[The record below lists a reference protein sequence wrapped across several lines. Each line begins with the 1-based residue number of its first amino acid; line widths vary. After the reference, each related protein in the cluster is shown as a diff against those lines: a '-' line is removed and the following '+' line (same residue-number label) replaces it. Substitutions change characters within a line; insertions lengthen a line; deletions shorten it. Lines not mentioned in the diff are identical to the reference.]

1 VISIFGNV
9 LFLVVCAVEMLREV
23 HGMYKTELELEE
35 SLAKELPL
43 LTERSHVVMYSAAF
57 LNQPYID
64 TRIVAELA
72 AIFAS

>member
-1 VISIFGNV
+1 
-9 LFLVVCAVEMLREV
+9 MLREV